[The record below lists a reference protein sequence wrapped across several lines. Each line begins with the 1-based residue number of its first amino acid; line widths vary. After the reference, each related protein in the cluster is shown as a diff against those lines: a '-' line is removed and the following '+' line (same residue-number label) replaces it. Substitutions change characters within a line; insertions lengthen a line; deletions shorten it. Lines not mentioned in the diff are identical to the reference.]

1 MARQRKYIYETL
13 CSKTET
19 SWKLKKK
26 INMYRFQ
33 KSSTFLSRNEKFKGH
48 NKRAKIKKLKWKVR
62 QPKRD
67 KKITKKK
74 KAIPLGSCFL
84 VISRLRLPF
93 SFMYWLKRLH
103 VCAKL
108 DFSCA
113 LLCFN
118 MFVWLE
124 KFQLYYSHHKTMKD
138 NIVWLMFFLERLWF
152 GKLNPNTQRV
162 L

>member
-74 KAIPLGSCFL
+74 KSNTFGFL
-84 VISRLRLPF
+84 FPSHF
-93 SFMYWLKRLH
+93 KAKTSFLLH
-103 VCAKL
+103 VLAQEVACLCKIGL
-108 DFSCA
+108 
-113 LLCFN
+113 LLCLAVFQHVCLARKVSAILFSPQN
-118 MFVWLE
+118 NE
-124 KFQLYYSHHKTMKD
+124 RKFCVT
-138 NIVWLMFFLERLWF
+138 IVFSWEILIW
-152 GKLNPNTQRV
+152 KA
-162 L
+162 